1 MTSLTQ
7 PADYSVAELK
17 DALEGIDDPE
27 ELERLLDA
35 ERDGENR
42 VTATEAIEQRLEA
55 VGADDASDA
64 GVDADGAD
72 DDEAADDEAA
82 DADDGSVEETWDE
95 NTTVA
100 SRDRVA
106 PAATATETDGNAV
119 ERLRDEA
126 MAESADAAHG
136 SLDLS
141 TTQAEA
147 MSLSTNASGLEDDLG
162 QQLVENLERIR
173 HSFEDASEEGGRVE
187 ARIRH
192 LQNEVS
198 DLKAYT
204 NALEEFLDEEG
215 TGRQVIESVR
225 ADMAALEGDL
235 AEVTSDVGIH
245 GRNLGKLWEV
255 IEDIENELSRFHEIV
270 DRQRRELGDVAED
283 VDAVESALQE
293 VRETADERYDAQR
306 SRLDDLDETLD
317 AHADSLDD
325 HAGTLDA
332 QRSRL
337 DDLDE
342 TLDAHAGSLDDH
354 AGTLDDHA
362 DTLDDHAGTLDDL
375 DDGVS
380 AVEQEIDI
388 VGTDVDDVSDRLD
401 TVAGDLGELD
411 ASVDDRF
418 AEGSE
423 ARAAL
428 SARIDE
434 NAAAIDDLASTVDDI
449 AADVDSLE
457 QLVGGSGRVDQRFES
472 IEEEI
477 ETLQEWREQ
486 LSSVILGGG
495 DPSAADQ

>member
-1 MTSLTQ
+1 MGTIENMTSLTQ

-55 VGADDASDA
+55 VDADDA
-64 GVDADGAD
+64 VDADAAGDEAD
-72 DDEAADDEAA
+72 DAPVDTGS
-82 DADDGSVEETWDE
+82 GSVEETWNE

-100 SRDRVA
+100 SRDRAA
-106 PAATATETDGNAV
+106 PATAATETDENAV

-136 SLDLS
+136 SMDLS

-147 MSLSTNASGLEDDLG
+147 LSLSTNASGLEDDLG

-235 AEVTSDVGIH
+235 AEVTNDVQIH

-255 IEDIENELSRFHEIV
+255 IEDVENELSRFHEIV
-270 DRQRRELGDVAED
+270 DRHRRELGDVAED
-283 VDAVESALQE
+283 VDAVESALDE

-306 SRLDDLDETLD
+306 SRLDSLDETLD
-317 AHADSLDD
+317 DHGSTLDSLD
-325 HAGTLDA
+325 
-332 QRSRL
+332 
-337 DDLDE
+337 E
-342 TLDAHAGSLDDH
+342 
-354 AGTLDDHA
+354 
-362 DTLDDHAGTLDDL
+362 TLDDHAGALDDL
-375 DDGVS
+375 DDEVS

-401 TVAGDLGELD
+401 TVAEDLGELD

-423 ARAAL
+423 AREAL

-457 QLVGGSGRVDQRFES
+457 QLVGGSGRVDQRFET

-495 DPSAADQ
+495 GDPSAADQ